1 MRGRAFVLLFSFGNG
16 AEMLSA
22 DRDEGQGFYFFLCFS
37 GIDSG
42 KLSADR
48 DEGAKLLRRFP
59 FGGNGANS
67 QVLIG
72 KREEKPGFLLLSFCS
87 NGYEMLSAD
96 RDEKPA
102 HLCRY
107 LIFIAYASTE
117 TH

>member
-48 DEGAKLLRRFP
+48 D
-59 FGGNGANS
+59 
-67 QVLIG
+67 G
-72 KREEKPGFLLLSFCS
+72 KPDFYASFLLPQKC
-87 NGYEMLSAD
+87 
-96 RDEKPA
+96 
-102 HLCRY
+102 
-107 LIFIAYASTE
+107 
-117 TH
+117 